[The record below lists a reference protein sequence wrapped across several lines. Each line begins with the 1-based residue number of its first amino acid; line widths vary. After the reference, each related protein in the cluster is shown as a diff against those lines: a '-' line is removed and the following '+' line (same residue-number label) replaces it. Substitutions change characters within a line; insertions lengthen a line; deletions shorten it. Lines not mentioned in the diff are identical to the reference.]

1 MLDAARARGLIAP
14 NDAMRFDVFGRQLV
28 VERLGDRW
36 VAFYQGPEGKRRPA
50 DGIVIPPDLLESE
63 IGQYLDDLC
72 HEWATRKHPTVRRLE
87 PQAAPKPLSLSNR
100 PFFCSW
106 SGGKDSCLA
115 LHHAVRQGGKPRRLL
130 TMLTEDGEH
139 SRSHGL
145 PRALLEAQARSLGVP
160 IVFRAASWEDYE
172 AVFVD
177 ALRELRADGIEA
189 GVFGDIDLDPHR
201 EWVERV
207 CGLADIL
214 PVHPLWQR
222 ERRGLLAE
230 FIALG
235 FQATIVVLNED
246 KLARRFLGK
255 AIDAE
260 TVAELE
266 EAGVDAAGEQGE
278 YHTVVTAG
286 PLFSTA
292 IPLEIRGRI
301 QREGYWF
308 LEVETCSRTE
318 TQRRRGKTESV

>member
-1 MLDAARARGLIAP
+1 
-14 NDAMRFDVFGRQLV
+14 MRFDVFGRQLI
-28 VERLGDRW
+28 VERQADRW
-36 VAFYQGPEGKRRPA
+36 AASYLGAEGKRRPA
-50 DGIVIPPDLLESE
+50 DDIVIPPDVLESE
-63 IGQYLDDLC
+63 IGRYLDDLC
-72 HEWATRKHPTVRRLE
+72 HEWATGRHPAVRRLE
-87 PQAAPKPLSLSNR
+87 PQAIPKPLPISNR
-100 PFFCSW
+100 PFLCSW

-115 LHHAVRQGGKPRRLL
+115 LHHAVRQGGKPRCLL
-130 TMLTEDGEH
+130 TMLTEDNER

-145 PRALLEAQARSLGVP
+145 SRALLEAQARSLGVP

-201 EWVERV
+201 EWAERV
-207 CGLADIL
+207 CGVAGIL

-230 FIALG
+230 FITLG
-235 FQATIVVLNED
+235 FQATIVVLKED
-246 KLARRFLGK
+246 KLARHFLGK
-255 AIDAE
+255 AIDGE

-266 EAGVDAAGEQGE
+266 EAGVDAAGELGE

-292 IPLEIRGRI
+292 IPLEIKGQIR
-301 QREGYWF
+301 REGYWF
-308 LEVETCSRTE
+308 LEVETAFQC
-318 TQRRRGKTESV
+318 